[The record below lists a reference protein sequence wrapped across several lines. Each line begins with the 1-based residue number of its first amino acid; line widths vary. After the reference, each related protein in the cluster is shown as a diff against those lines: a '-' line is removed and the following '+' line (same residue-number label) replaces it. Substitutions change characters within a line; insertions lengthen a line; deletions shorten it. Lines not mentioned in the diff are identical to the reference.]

1 MPLVH
6 LPGHFDFDIMGQ
18 RMCHL
23 ESAAPHSE
31 KNKLD
36 LWSCFKIMLKGSG
49 PFYLSFV
56 VWTACRQVVGMR
68 ECQAAKRAKDPA
80 WEARAWTERSTR
92 VTCQKVWQ
100 GYTLVDG
107 HEGQGSFQRQR
118 ERKRWRGEDHPSV
131 SVTTVVFLDTSRSLT
146 LDLLEAQL
154 E

>member
-1 MPLVH
+1 MFGLLAGKLLACVSAR
-6 LPGHFDFDIMGQ
+6 LP
-18 RMCHL
+18 
-23 ESAAPHSE
+23 
-31 KNKLD
+31 
-36 LWSCFKIMLKGSG
+36 SG
-49 PFYLSFV
+49 PRTLLG
-56 VWTACRQVVGMR
+56 RR
-68 ECQAAKRAKDPA
+68 EHGA
-80 WEARAWTERSTR
+80 ERSTR